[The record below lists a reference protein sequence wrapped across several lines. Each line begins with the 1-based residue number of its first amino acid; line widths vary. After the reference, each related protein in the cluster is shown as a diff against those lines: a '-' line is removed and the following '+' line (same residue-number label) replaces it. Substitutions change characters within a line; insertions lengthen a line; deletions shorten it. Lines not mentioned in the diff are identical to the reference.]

1 MHLPLVSVVMSVRNG
16 GIKLLGS
23 IQSILQQKDVD
34 FEFILID
41 DGSTD
46 ETRRV
51 LDEIAA
57 TEPRIRFLTRNA
69 RGLTVS
75 LIEGC
80 NEARGQF
87 IARQDAYD
95 YSMPE
100 RLLTQAEM
108 LQTEQTASMCSSH
121 VRFITEEKVT
131 LLIQSPT
138 ESIAKEGLSG
148 IIHGS
153 TMFRKS
159 DYIKVGGYRE
169 EFYYAQDV
177 DLWSRLVEV
186 GSHLVIPRVLY
197 ENCIYPGSIS
207 GSRRKEQVTLH
218 AFIVG
223 ATQARRSG
231 TDEGKWL
238 RKASVFSE
246 KCRIAST
253 KKVNPSSGAYFIGAC
268 LLKKHPSL
276 ARKYLQ
282 LSLQSNPLNLRA
294 RFKILSLR

>member
-16 GIKLLGS
+16 GIKLNETIRSVLEQEC
-23 IQSILQQKDVD
+23 ID

-46 ETRRV
+46 DTRRV
-51 LDEIAA
+51 LTEFAA
-57 TEPRIRFLTRNA
+57 RDPRIRLLIRDG
-69 RGLTVS
+69 RGLTIS

-80 NEARGQF
+80 EEARGQF

-95 YSMPE
+95 YSMPG
-100 RLLTQAEM
+100 RLRRQADV
-108 LQTEQTASMCSSH
+108 LQTQPTASMCSSH

-131 LLIQSPT
+131 LPIQTHT
-138 ESIAKEGLSG
+138 ESAARDGLSG

-159 DYIKVGGYRE
+159 DYIKAGGYRK

-186 GSHLVIPRVLY
+186 GRHIIIPELLY

-207 GSRRKEQVTLH
+207 GSRKKEQTTLH
-218 AFIVG
+218 SFIVG
-223 ATQARRSG
+223 ATQSRKVG
-231 TDEGKWL
+231 KNEDKWL
-238 RKASVFSE
+238 AKASYFSE
-246 KCRIAST
+246 KYRIASMKRT
-253 KKVNPSSGAYFIGAC
+253 NNSSGAYFIGAC
-268 LLKKHPSL
+268 LLNKHPVL
-276 ARKYLQ
+276 AKKYLQ
-282 LSLQSNPLNLRA
+282 MSLQSNPLNLRA
-294 RFKILSLR
+294 RLKILNLR